1 MQKAKFFLLYIYVEN
16 DDKLQIFLMRFTS
29 NPESEHF
36 FVTPLSDKE
45 IWQCQEYNSSMLR
58 KSDVFLLIWK
68 HQLNTPNDYD
78 TVIWGAK

>member
-45 IWQCQEYNSSMLR
+45 IWQCQEYNSSMQG
-58 KSDVFLLIWK
+58 KAMYS
-68 HQLNTPNDYD
+68 Y
-78 TVIWGAK
+78 